1 MNPPRVKSLARI
13 PRGVWVLGFVSLFMD
28 TSSEIIHSILPMF
41 LVGVLGLPVIS
52 VGLIEGIA
60 EATSQVTKAFS
71 GAVSDRLGKRKL
83 LAVLGYGLAA
93 ATKPI
98 FPLAQGMGEVL
109 LARFVDRVGKGIRG
123 APRDALIADL
133 APEGLRGAS
142 FGLRQA
148 LDSVGAVAG
157 PLLAVVLMALTAD
170 NFRAVMWVAVI
181 PAVVSVALLV
191 RGIEE
196 TAPVKSEEPRGHP
209 FRGKDWLDLGR
220 PFWMFVATAV
230 ALMVPRFSE
239 AFLLLRAQGLGLRD
253 DLVPLVFVVMNVVFA
268 LTSFPAGSLSDR
280 IGRKSLVAV
289 GFGLLVVSH
298 LVLAVAPSPLVVF
311 AGAALWGLHLGLTQ
325 GVFSAIVA
333 DVAPVRLRG
342 TGFGLFNMATG
353 VAMLIGSVAAGALW
367 DGYGPAFPFA
377 LAAAVTAVALVV
389 FLIIPMGGGRR
400 G

>member
-1 MNPPRVKSLARI
+1 MNPPRIKSLARI

-41 LVGVLGLPVIS
+41 LVGVLGLPVVS

-98 FPLAQGMGEVL
+98 FPLAQGMSEVL

-123 APRDALIADL
+123 APRDALIADIVP
-133 APEGLRGAS
+133 AELRGAS

-157 PLLAVVLMALTAD
+157 PLLAVALMALTAD

-280 IGRKSLVAV
+280 IGRKSLVAI

-333 DVAPVRLRG
+333 DVAPARLRG

-377 LAAAVTAVALVV
+377 LAAAVTAVALVAY
-389 FLIIPMGGGRR
+389 LALPAKH
-400 G
+400 